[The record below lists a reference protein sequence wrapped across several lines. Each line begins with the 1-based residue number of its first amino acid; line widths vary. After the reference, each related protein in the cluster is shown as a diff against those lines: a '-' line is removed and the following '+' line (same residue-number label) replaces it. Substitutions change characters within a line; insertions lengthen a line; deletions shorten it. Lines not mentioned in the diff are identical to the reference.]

1 MRPILPFILILLYAV
16 RPAQAQ
22 PARVLTVASYNVCNL
37 FDTINDPGIRD
48 LVLTP
53 EAYEAKTVA
62 LARVIGGLSADIVAL
77 CEVENAGVLGDL
89 LASAPLD
96 TVPYRFIH
104 YDSPD
109 NRGIDVA
116 LLYRRDRVEPLASEP
131 IRVSDGYPTRDILR
145 AEFAV
150 TGTDRRIAVYAVHL
164 PSRRG
169 GYGRAARMRETIAA
183 RLGDMAA
190 QEAPGTGAIV
200 LGDLNDHPGSKLV
213 RRNLSG
219 LRCLTAAPHRRGA
232 GVVCVAGHVGDVRPY
247 FRQPRPGTGRRC
259 ADFPARLD
267 ADGRRTVP
275 RIPRPDDQR
284 PPAGLCPALFPVT
297 AAEGFPYLCPEGSA
311 RTENRRGTD
320 REERADR

>member
-169 GYGRAARMRETIAA
+169 GYGRAAAC
-183 RLGDMAA
+183 G
-190 QEAPGTGAIV
+190 
-200 LGDLNDHPGSKLV
+200 
-213 RRNLSG
+213 RRS
-219 LRCLTAAPHRRGA
+219 
-232 GVVCVAGHVGDVRPY
+232 
-247 FRQPRPGTGRRC
+247 RPGWAIWRRK
-259 ADFPARLD
+259 
-267 ADGRRTVP
+267 RRP
-275 RIPRPDDQR
+275 
-284 PPAGLCPALFPVT
+284 
-297 AAEGFPYLCPEGSA
+297 
-311 RTENRRGTD
+311 
-320 REERADR
+320 ERARSFWET

>member
-219 LRCLTAAPHRRGA
+219 LRCLTAAPHRRGQGSYA
-232 GVVCVAGHVGDVRPY
+232 WRDTWVMYDHIFVSRDLE
-247 FRQPRPGTGRRC
+247 
-259 ADFPARLD
+259 PAED
-267 ADGRRTVP
+267 A
-275 RIPRPDDQR
+275 RIFLRDWM
-284 PPAGLCPALFPVT
+284 LT
-297 AAEGFPYLCPEGSA
+297 AEGRFRGYPD
-311 RTENRRGTD
+311 RTISDHLPVYVRLFFR
-320 REERADR
+320 